1 MSICKPEPPKIKFA
15 EQGDA
20 IEITK
25 LRLPMQIDLEK
36 CRVLT
41 TNNTLPI
48 TTLLYVRYKQRRKEK
63 MDKAIKEIQKLLEE
77 KKLAIAATSEASII
91 IRDMDTGEE
100 RVYKDLG
107 YPI

>member
-1 MSICKPEPPKIKFA
+1 
-15 EQGDA
+15 
-20 IEITK
+20 
-25 LRLPMQIDLEK
+25 
-36 CRVLT
+36 
-41 TNNTLPI
+41 
-48 TTLLYVRYKQRRKEK
+48 

-77 KKLAIAATSEASII
+77 KRLTIEATSDANVI

>member
-1 MSICKPEPPKIKFA
+1 
-15 EQGDA
+15 
-20 IEITK
+20 
-25 LRLPMQIDLEK
+25 
-36 CRVLT
+36 
-41 TNNTLPI
+41 
-48 TTLLYVRYKQRRKEK
+48 

-77 KKLAIAATSEASII
+77 KKLIISATSEANII

>member
-1 MSICKPEPPKIKFA
+1 MIVNNKLEAYNIYDKPSDNYLK
-15 EQGDA
+15 QLDA
-20 IEITK
+20 
-25 LRLPMQIDLEK
+25 DAHD
-36 CRVLT
+36 
-41 TNNTLPI
+41 TNVGN
-48 TTLLYVRYKQRRKEK
+48 

-77 KKLAIAATSEASII
+77 KRLTIAATSDADVI